1 MESAKNKNINLNN
14 ESCIFMS
21 DFNCGKTQ
29 SVEMKVGRKTYL
41 CDISK
46 DMSHALIEV
55 YRKLNKNRQKYS
67 KYDAAAETRRVTV
80 KADAIL
86 RRDFFESIADIE
98 KAQFII
104 QHWRFKGVL
113 E

>member
-14 ESCIFMS
+14 ESCIFVS
-21 DFNCGKTQ
+21 DFKYGKTQ
-29 SVEMKVGRKTYL
+29 NIAIKVGRKTYL

-46 DMSHALIEV
+46 DMSHALIEI
-55 YRKLNKNRQKYS
+55 YRKLNKDRQKYS
-67 KYDAAAETRRVTV
+67 KHDAAAETRRATV
-80 KADAIL
+80 KPDAIL
-86 RRDFFESIADIE
+86 CRDFFESIADIE
-98 KAQFII
+98 KAQLII